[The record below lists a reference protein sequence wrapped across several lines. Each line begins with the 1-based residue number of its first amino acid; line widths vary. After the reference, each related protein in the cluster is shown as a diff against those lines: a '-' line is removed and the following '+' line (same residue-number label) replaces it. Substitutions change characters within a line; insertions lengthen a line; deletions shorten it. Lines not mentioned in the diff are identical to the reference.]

1 MNRFWLASVLGFGL
15 AAAACGSSDGTDF
28 GSGASGGA
36 GGTGG
41 SGGSVSQTELEIV
54 ISATDEAF
62 PHQDQLA
69 SQTATQIR
77 AGVRTLQLE
86 DDQGGRLTLFD
97 SQTPVQVS
105 YDAGAS
111 SILSSLKPDQ
121 VSAGHFVRAR
131 LVQDWS
137 RFDIQAVLHQDNQAL
152 SGTLNILQ
160 VTSDGVTLDGE
171 SYDSGDFVHQFSGAG
186 GNQQFTGL
194 LPIPDESHTAEASA
208 FIEDGSW
215 VVYFPVDLTLSAG
228 QVGRLEFRANLDH
241 AFRWADADGNGYA
254 NDVYDFAPPIF
265 YETVSQFG
273 ANRFEV
279 IVK

>member
-1 MNRFWLASVLGFGL
+1 MHRVWFAGVLGLGL

-28 GSGASGGA
+28 GSGAT

-41 SGGSVSQTELEIV
+41 GGGSVSQTELDIV
-54 ISATDEAF
+54 ISATDAAF

-77 AGVRTLQLE
+77 AGVRMLQLE
-86 DDQGGRLTLFD
+86 DDQGQRFTLFD

-105 YDAGAS
+105 YDSGAS
-111 SILSSLKPDQ
+111 SVLSSLKPDQ
-121 VSAGHFVRAR
+121 VAAGHYVRAR

-137 RFDIQAVLHQDNQAL
+137 RFDINAVLHQDNQSL
-152 SGTLNILQ
+152 QGTLNILQ
-160 VTSDGVTLDGE
+160 VTSDGVSLDGE
-171 SYDSGDFVHQFSGAG
+171 TYDSGDFLHQFSGAG
-186 GNQQFTGL
+186 GNQEFSGV

-215 VVYFPVDLTLSAG
+215 VVYFPVDLTLTEG

-241 AFRWADADGNGYA
+241 AFRWSDADGNGYV
-254 NDVYDFAPPIF
+254 NDVYDFAPPLF

>member
-1 MNRFWLASVLGFGL
+1 MHRVWFAGVLGLGL

-28 GSGASGGA
+28 GSGAT

-41 SGGSVSQTELEIV
+41 GGGSVSQTELDIV
-54 ISATDEAF
+54 ISATDAAF

-77 AGVRTLQLE
+77 AGVRMLQLE
-86 DDQGGRLTLFD
+86 DDQGQRFTLFD

-105 YDAGAS
+105 YDSGAS
-111 SILSSLKPDQ
+111 SVLSSLKPDQ
-121 VSAGHFVRAR
+121 VPAGHYVRAR

-137 RFDIQAVLHQDNQAL
+137 RFDINAVLHQDNQSL
-152 SGTLNILQ
+152 QGTLNILQ
-160 VTSDGVTLDGE
+160 VTSDGVSLDGE
-171 SYDSGDFVHQFSGAG
+171 TYDSGDFLHQFSGAG
-186 GNQQFTGL
+186 GNQEFSGV

-215 VVYFPVDLTLSAG
+215 VVYFPVDLTLTEG

-241 AFRWADADGNGYA
+241 AFRWSDADGNGYV
-254 NDVYDFAPPIF
+254 NDVYDFAPPLF